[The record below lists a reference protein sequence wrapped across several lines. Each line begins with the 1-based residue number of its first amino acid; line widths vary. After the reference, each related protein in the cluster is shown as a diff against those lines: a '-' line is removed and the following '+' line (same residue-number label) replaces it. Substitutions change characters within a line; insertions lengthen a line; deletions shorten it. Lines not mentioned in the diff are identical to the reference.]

1 MMYNHLAED
10 LYEIEDENINEFEG
24 EIEDGIIDPSYDFSK
39 IQLDDNDESQ
49 APEII
54 PEELAKAQDTA
65 ETKNPQDVAENE
77 KTIDELIDELP
88 DNFPDANS
96 ILKSEIF
103 PLIVEEDAGMQDYYT
118 VVLQKKFS
126 VGKQTIKESIKAFK
140 QEVATAAIE
149 PGDDLSEED
158 KEEIDPE
165 IIEKAE
171 QLSLNP
177 DIFKN
182 RIDMVNKLGI
192 INEKLNIGV
201 LTLTMDSRL
210 NPMGVKGANVLAAKN
225 TGKPGAGKTAT
236 LMAVKELYSKRCYH
250 LIDNGSAKS
259 IYNMKKDALKHKTL
273 ILNEAFSFEGNSSS
287 DNEFTHI
294 VRCLLSEGSVT
305 YQYTSF
311 DSDGNKITAYQT
323 VSGPTPLITTSIYGS
338 HEKQLDDRMFSIH
351 PNISS
356 KQTSAVLDIEAQQ
369 ASGILETIDEKEI
382 LMWRIFHDSLE
393 VLDVVIPF
401 APEIQLLFDKG
412 GDLPVAARRAFKR
425 VLVSIKTISLLH
437 QKQRLK
443 DDQGRVIAD
452 ISDYALAYQ
461 LIDNAFRE
469 SLGGGKFTDRRI
481 QLVDKLS
488 PVAPKDLAKVE
499 GVSGAAITGWS
510 KNWLENGVLTWC
522 DDQGV
527 GIKKKDLKKMKH
539 SGKAYLKV
547 VGVNRLPTPFELTGD
562 EKWDLDGEL
571 YQMYDLG
578 LDSGEDVL
586 SHDSGDDVD
595 LNTYDDSEM
604 LENSEDGD
612 GGDDGIKVLNHRTNE
627 EVMEMVRESSRRQ
640 REEFDPDN
648 PDFVKFSEEMGEI
661 LKPYVPRANY
671 VA

>member
-1 MMYNHLAED
+1 MNNDTAK
-10 LYEIEDENINEFEG
+10 NINE
-24 EIEDGIIDPSYDFSK
+24 ITDK
-39 IQLDDNDESQ
+39 ITDLKDESQ
-49 APEII
+49 APEIKNESAENI
-54 PEELAKAQDTA
+54 TELEKAQEDA
-65 ETKNPQDVAENE
+65 ENENLQDVAE
-77 KTIDELIDELP
+77 KTIDELIEELP
-88 DNFPDANS
+88 DSFPQANS

-103 PLIVEEDAGMQDYYT
+103 PLIINEDAGLQDYYT
-118 VVLQKKFS
+118 VVLQKKLS
-126 VGKQTIKESIKAFK
+126 VTKSTLKEAIKAFK
-140 QEVATAAIE
+140 QEMETAVIE
-149 PGDDLSEED
+149 PDDELPDEED
-158 KEEIDPE
+158 DEIDPE

-171 QLSLNP
+171 QLSLDP
-177 DIFKN
+177 EIFKK
-182 RIDMVNKLGI
+182 RIDTVNSLGI

-236 LMAVKELYSKRCYH
+236 LMAVKELYSKNCYH

-311 DSDGNKITAYQT
+311 DSEGNKITAYQT

-369 ASGILETIDEKEI
+369 ASGVLETIDEKEI
-382 LMWRIFHDSLE
+382 QVWRVFHDSLE

-401 APEIQLLFDKG
+401 APDIQLLFDKG

-425 VLVSIKTISLLH
+425 VLTSIKTISLLH
-437 QKQRLK
+437 QKQRKK
-443 DDQGRVIAD
+443 DDQGRVIAE
-452 ISDYALAYQ
+452 ISDYALAHQ
-461 LIDNAFRE
+461 LIDRAFRE
-469 SLGGGKFTDRRI
+469 SLGSGKYTDRRI

-488 PVAPKDLAKVE
+488 PVAPRELAKAE
-499 GVSGAAITGWS
+499 NVSGAAITSWS
-510 KNWLENGVLTWC
+510 KNWLDNGVLIWC

-527 GIKKKDLKKMKH
+527 AVKKKDLKRMKH
-539 SGKAYLKV
+539 AGKAYLRT
-547 VGVNRLPTPFELTGD
+547 VGINKLPTPFELTGD
-562 EKWDLDGEL
+562 EKWDVGGEL
-571 YQMYDLG
+571 YGLYDLE

-586 SHDSGDDVD
+586 SDDSGGDVD
-595 LNTYDDSEM
+595 LNTDDDSETV
-604 LENSEDGD
+604 ENSEDEDGVD
-612 GGDDGIKVLNHRTNE
+612 GGVKVLRTKSNDE
-627 EVMEMVRESSRRQ
+627 IKEMIRESSRKQ
-640 REEFDPDN
+640 RENFDPDD
-648 PDFVKFSEEMGEI
+648 PETLKLSEELSEI
-661 LKPYVPRANY
+661 LKPDVPQEIS